1 MALPHVA
8 RNVTQNTRPSS
19 TFREG
24 LGTRLP
30 HGSRDWCHTSALW
43 VCIATRLVSPVRCV
57 DLVLRFAYVEHD
69 VLVLRKQ
76 FKDSPIHSF
85 MGRGVID
92 LPVEQVAQFV
102 GNLQTRKL
110 WDRTLVVRG
119 RWPTVV
125 RGGHCMNGRS
135 LHEWAVRSQYERE
148 VTA

>member
-1 MALPHVA
+1 M
-8 RNVTQNTRPSS
+8 
-19 TFREG
+19 G
-24 LGTRLP
+24 LETG
-30 HGSRDWCHTSALW
+30 HTSASW

-57 DLVLRFAYVEHD
+57 DLVLRFAYEEHD

-125 RGGHCMNGRS
+125 RGDHCMNG
-135 LHEWAVRSQYERE
+135 RSQYERE